1 MDRVE
6 RVRAPDDPLPAC
18 DERIAV
24 LHRGWRSIAPLRR
37 IAYAALIA
45 LGVASPVEA
54 GPIYYAFDFSGDGV
68 VGSGTLIT
76 SGSTDPSAPFA
87 GADDILSVSGTVNGE
102 AITGLLGTI
111 GPAAYSPDG
120 YFIYDNDFYAAGS
133 ASAVGGYFDDDGLLF
148 TTSAG
153 TYNLFLMAA
162 RIGTGPTR
170 ARASPSPSRPS
181 IRRHR
186 FKSPRAP
193 WCSPPRWWG
202 CCSYPD
208 VGRAGAADAT
218 LPRHPR
224 PPPARRSLGSAHR

>member
-153 TYNLFLMAA
+153 TYNLFFDGSSYWDWTDQGSGITVAFSAVDPPPPVQEPSSALVLAPA
-162 RIGTGPTR
+162 LVGLLLLSRRR
-170 ARASPSPSRPS
+170 ARRGRRRYPPSTSSPTSRSP
-181 IRRHR
+181 I
-186 FKSPRAP
+186 
-193 WCSPPRWWG
+193 
-202 CCSYPD
+202 
-208 VGRAGAADAT
+208 
-218 LPRHPR
+218 
-224 PPPARRSLGSAHR
+224 AR